1 MKSNKGEYSML
12 KIQYLIYVYM
22 ALCACMMIYN
32 IVYTIYNR
40 TTERNIEKQRNGF
53 IKKIR
58 NQFNLIENRIE
69 IVGKHKEYLYNKLK
83 WVHNLLLFEQLLDEQ
98 KENVRKKYLEDVKYV
113 FYDLAIYYQKT
124 DSVKKAYF
132 AYIIGKYKIED
143 TIDKNIITNTLF
155 MFLEDEAMYCRDN
168 SLKAIIKLGNIYHII
183 KAFKEINQDSHYY
196 SVELLYEDLLEF
208 DGNQQRLAEQMW
220 QEFHAFNE
228 NTQIT
233 IMKWISKYKL
243 DYSEEFYKLLE
254 DENISNKI
262 KIEVTKYFKDNIFE
276 IVEPLLIQNAKLTG
290 ILNRELVI
298 QSAKTL
304 GSYNSLQVKETLK
317 SLLKRNDWD
326 IRVAASESLSILGT
340 SYYELAEIYNGEDNI
355 ARRILK
361 YKIQSYKYTYTN
373 QKKEVS

>member
-1 MKSNKGEYSML
+1 ML
-12 KIQYLIYVYM
+12 KIQYLIYIYM

-40 TTERNIEKQRNGF
+40 TTEKNIEKQRNGF

-58 NQFNLIENRIE
+58 NQFNLIENGIE
-69 IVGKHKEYLYNKLK
+69 IVAKHRKYLYNKLK
-83 WVHNLLLFEQLLDEQ
+83 WIHNLLLFEQLLDEQ
-98 KENVRKKYLEDVKYV
+98 KENVRKKYLEDVKYI

-143 TIDKNIITNTLF
+143 IIDKNIMTNTLF
-155 MFLEDEAMYCRDN
+155 VFLEDGAMYCRDN
-168 SLKAIIKLGNIYHII
+168 SLKAIIKLGNIYYIL
-183 KAFKEINQDSHYY
+183 KALKEINKDKYYY
-196 SVELLYEDLLEF
+196 SVELLYEDLIEF
-208 DGNQQRLAEQMW
+208 NGNKQRLAEQMW
-220 QEFHAFNE
+220 QEFNEFNE
-228 NTQIT
+228 NTQIA
-233 IMKWISKYKL
+233 IIKLISKYKL

-254 DENISNKI
+254 DENTSNKI
-262 KIEVTKYFKDNIFE
+262 KIEVTKYYKDNIFKK
-276 IVEPLLIQNAKLTG
+276 VEVLLIQNTKRTG

-298 QSAKTL
+298 ESAKTL
-304 GSYNSLQVKETLK
+304 SAYNSLETKETLK

-326 IRVAASESLSILGT
+326 IRMAASESLSILGT

-361 YKIQSYKYTYTN
+361 YKVQSYKYTYTN
-373 QKKEVS
+373 PKKEVS

>member
-1 MKSNKGEYSML
+1 ML

-69 IVGKHKEYLYNKLK
+69 IVGKHRKYLYNKLK

-98 KENVRKKYLEDVKYV
+98 KENVRKKYLEDVKYI
-113 FYDLAIYYQKT
+113 FYDLAIYYQKI

-196 SVELLYEDLLEF
+196 SVELLYENLLEF

-228 NTQIT
+228 NTQIA

-254 DENISNKI
+254 NENTSNKI
-262 KIEVTKYFKDNIFE
+262 KIEVTKYYKDNIFE
-276 IVEPLLIQNAKLTG
+276 KVETLLIQNAKLTG